1 MSGITDPVSDYLTR
15 IRNGQQAGRK
25 YVDIPASRQKRAITQ
40 ILLDKGYIRSYLD
53 VDDGKQGLIR
63 IRLKYDA
70 QGEPV
75 IRMMKRVSTPGLRR
89 YTRANELPRVMNGLG
104 IAILST
110 SRGMMT
116 DKEARKAHIG
126 GEVLAY
132 LY

>member
-25 YVDIPASRQKRAITQ
+25 YVDIPASKQKRAITQ
-40 ILLDKGYIRSYLD
+40 ILLDKGYIRSYLN

-63 IRLKYDA
+63 VRLKYDV

-89 YTRANELPRVMNGLG
+89 YTGAHELPRVMNGLG